1 MTDAVQAGMEWVP
14 PVGMLEVPAAHAAVI
29 RGLFELAAFVADHP
43 ELPAPM
49 VRATLHTP
57 REFDRELPEAEQYQ
71 AARAFVDQLAAVLGV
86 TPMTSLGGSHYTA
99 ERAMGPVSVSSCA
112 ITPAHMAG
120 WQALMSYGDSVQPEA
135 APADGAGGAR

>member
-1 MTDAVQAGMEWVP
+1 MTDVGQTGTEWVP
-14 PVGMLEVPAAHAAVI
+14 PIGLLQLPGAHVAVI

-49 VRATLHTP
+49 VRATFRTP
-57 REFDRELPEAEQYQ
+57 PEFDRELSAAEQYI

-86 TPMTSLGGSHYTA
+86 TPVTGAGGSHYTA
-99 ERAMGPVSVSSCA
+99 ERAMGSVSATACA
-112 ITPAHMAG
+112 ITPAHLAG

-135 APADGAGGAR
+135 APADHAGGA